1 MRRLLILIVLPVLV
15 LAACSDDD
23 GGSGD
28 AAGAADATT
37 TTAAAVADA
46 PAGDAFY
53 EPPADLDGFENG
65 DVIWAETLAAP
76 DGVLAWKV
84 LYRSESV
91 AGDPVAVSG
100 VVTAPSDPAPVGGR
114 PVITWA
120 HGTTGTADQCAPSR
134 GDDPIDSVFEYQPVL
149 DAGYVGV
156 ATDYEGLG
164 TPGLHPYLVGE
175 SQGRGVLDIV
185 RAAQQIP
192 EAGAGDQVA
201 IWGVSQGGHA
211 ALFAASIAPEYAP
224 ELDVVGTVGAAPPGD
239 LTALG
244 AAASIP
250 QLAGFALMV
259 GGGYQAAYG
268 DVNLDE
274 IIGADNM
281 DRLAILEEECTGGVF
296 ASTDADPLALVR
308 PVLEVDP
315 WPQLLA
321 DNSPINLTY
330 DAPLLILQG
339 EDDAI
344 VPKGLTD
351 GLVGGLCG
359 DGVTVD
365 YRTFPDTGHG
375 GEIGQNAGAA
385 LDWITARLDGEP
397 AASTC

>member
-1 MRRLLILIVLPVLV
+1 MRRLIALLVLPVLV

-23 GGSGD
+23 GGSD
-28 AAGAADATT
+28 EAAATDATT
-37 TTAAAVADA
+37 TTVAEVVEA

-53 EPPADLDGFENG
+53 EPPADLDGYENG
-65 DVIWAETLAAP
+65 DLIWAETLAAP
-76 DGVLAWKV
+76 DGVVAWKV

-100 VVTAPSDPAPVGGR
+100 VVAAPDAPAPEGGR
-114 PVITWA
+114 PVVTWA
-120 HGTTGTADQCAPSR
+120 HGTTGTADECAPSR
-134 GDDPIDSVFEYQPVL
+134 GGVPLDAVFEYQPVV

-164 TPGLHPYLVGE
+164 TPELHPYLVGE

-192 EAGAGDQVA
+192 ETGAGDQVA

-224 ELDVVGTVGAAPPGD
+224 DLDVVGTVGAAPPGD

-268 DVNLDE
+268 DVNLDQ

-296 ASTDADPLALVR
+296 ASTDAEPLALAN
-308 PVLEVDP
+308 PVLEVEP
-315 WPQLLA
+315 WADLLA
-321 DNSPINLTY
+321 DNSPINQTY
-330 DAPLLILQG
+330 DTPLLILQG

-344 VPKGLTD
+344 VPKSLTD
-351 GLVGGLCG
+351 GLVEGLCT
-359 DGVTVD
+359 DGVDVE
-365 YRTFPDTGHG
+365 YRTYPDTGHG
-375 GEIGQNAGAA
+375 GEIGQNSTAA
-385 LDWITARLDGEP
+385 LDWLTARLAGEP
-397 AASTC
+397 TAPTC